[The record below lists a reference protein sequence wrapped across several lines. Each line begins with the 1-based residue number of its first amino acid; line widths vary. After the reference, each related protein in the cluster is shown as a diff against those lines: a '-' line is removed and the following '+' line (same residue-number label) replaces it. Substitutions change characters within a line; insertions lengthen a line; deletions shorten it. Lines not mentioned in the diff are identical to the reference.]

1 MGNESSRFALWAG
14 MAMVGVGCSGAGE
27 AANPSAGEAPVVL
40 SFKTDVTSLQEGGS
54 VTFSAVL
61 THPLGVEALRGG
73 TLIDPETG
81 DAYGAFRAGP
91 QNGEFEILV
100 PWSQINTGS
109 GVNSA
114 WSQHGPRSFVAHFVD
129 ESGGS
134 AEASVTLTLAGK
146 GWTDGGL

>member
-1 MGNESSRFALWAG
+1 

-27 AANPSAGEAPVVL
+27 TPRTSAGDAPVVL
-40 SFKTDVTSLQEGGS
+40 SFKTDVTSLQEGGA

-61 THPLGVEALRGG
+61 THRLGVEALRGG
-73 TLIDPETG
+73 TLLDPETG

-91 QNGEFEILV
+91 QKGEFELLV
-100 PWSQINTGS
+100 TWSQINTGL
-109 GVNSA
+109 GVDSA
-114 WSQHGPRSFVAHFVD
+114 WSRNTPRSFVAQFVD
-129 ESGGS
+129 ASGGS